1 MFKVS
6 ELMAEVFSLFFRPNI
21 ILLVSLCVSEIY
33 LLKKK
38 PKTITLLSFRLLC
51 LNLDNFEASP
61 TALVAPQ
68 IMVI

>member
-38 PKTITLLSFRLLC
+38 TQNNNIAFFQASLSELR
-51 LNLDNFEASP
+51 
-61 TALVAPQ
+61 
-68 IMVI
+68 